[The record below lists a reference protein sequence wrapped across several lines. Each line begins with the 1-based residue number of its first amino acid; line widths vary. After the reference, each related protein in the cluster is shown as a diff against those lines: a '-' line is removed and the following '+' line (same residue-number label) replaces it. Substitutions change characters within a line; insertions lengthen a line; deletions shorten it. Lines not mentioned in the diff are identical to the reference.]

1 MKTLQNSSLR
11 KFLPAT
17 LFLCAILVGAGG
29 LHAADHRDGPVLG
42 VDAAPDIGDLYVFLD
57 PNDNTRA
64 VLSMTV
70 GGFIVPSEA
79 VSQAIFD
86 PSVRFQFQIEGTGD
100 ATFDALINV
109 TFSPRTSTAAAQNAT
124 VQMLQGTNNVF
135 EFVAPATNPSLE
147 ATAPPQVVTTD
158 SASGVRFSAGPVD
171 DPFFFDVT
179 GFSRWFDSVL
189 AGSRNNSFLSR
200 ARDSF
205 AGYNTMAIT
214 LSIPVALLPKS
225 NNVVGVSAVTFRNP
239 TVLANLAA
247 RAQVEGGDK
256 VLIAGKIISGK
267 NPKRIIVRALGP
279 SLSSFGLAAL
289 SDPTLRLVNGQG
301 QVLASNDNWQDGTQA
316 AEISSLG
323 FAPPD
328 PKESVII
335 AALPAAAYTAI
346 VDGAGGGQG
355 VAVVEVFDL
364 QNSPQIDRMGVPGVN
379 VALIPFSRKDE
390 YNTSN
395 PRDDAAG
402 RFAGDIVATL
412 QKLGTDNTSIN
423 ILAGI
428 AVTNGD
434 FLRLSLN
441 TPNTGPGG
449 GNNTNAAFPNGRRL
463 GDDAM
468 DTLLFLINNRTP
480 LSDNVNSNEVAF
492 QNVFPFLA
500 SSHQPRDTGVIDDR
514 TRN

>member
-1 MKTLQNSSLR
+1 MKTFPNSSVSAFLR
-11 KFLPAT
+11 AT
-17 LFLCAILVGAGG
+17 LFLCAISFGAGSLRG
-29 LHAADHRDGPVLG
+29 ADHRDGPILG
-42 VDAAPDIGDLYVFLD
+42 VDAAPDIGDLYFFLD

-64 VLSMTV
+64 ILSMTV

-86 PSVRFQFQIEGTGD
+86 PNVRFQFQIEGTGD
-100 ATFDALINV
+100 AVFDAFINV
-109 TFSPRTSTAAAQNAT
+109 NFSPRISTGAAQNAT
-124 VQMLQGTNNVF
+124 VQMFQGTNKVF

-147 ATAPPQVVTTD
+147 PTAPPQVVTTD

-179 GFSRWFDSVL
+179 GFSRWIDSAL

-214 LSIPVALLPKS
+214 LSVPVGLLPKS
-225 NNVVGVSAVTFRNP
+225 NNTVGLAAATFRNP

-247 RAQVEGGDK
+247 RAEVEGGDR
-256 VLIAGKIISGK
+256 VLIAGKIISGRTA
-267 NPKRIIVRALGP
+267 KRVIVRALGP

-289 SDPTLRLVNGQG
+289 SDPTLKLFNSQG
-301 QVLASNDNWQDGTQA
+301 QVLASNDNWQDSPQA

-335 AALPAAAYTAI
+335 EALPAAPYTAV
-346 VDGAGGGQG
+346 VDGAGGAQG

-364 QNSPQIDRMGVPGVN
+364 ANAPQIDRMGVPGVN

-395 PRDDAAG
+395 PQDDAAG

-412 QKLGTDNTSIN
+412 QKLGTDSTSIN

-428 AVTNGD
+428 AVTRGD
-434 FLRLSLN
+434 ILRLSLN
-441 TPNTGPGG
+441 IPNTGPGG
-449 GNNTNAAFPNGRRL
+449 GNNTNAAFPNGRRF
-463 GDDAM
+463 GDDTM
-468 DTLLFLINNRTP
+468 DTLLFLINNRTT

-492 QNVFPFLA
+492 QSIFPFLA
-500 SSHQPRDTGVIDDR
+500 SSHQPQNTGVIDDR